1 MKRIS
6 WETIYFRPRKTPV
19 LKEIFNWYMDKTVTE
34 EQVQRVLEPVIEMI
48 MKGGFE
54 KEKIKKA

>member
-1 MKRIS
+1 MKGFSQEI
-6 WETIYFRPRKTPV
+6 IYLSPLKTLV

>member
-1 MKRIS
+1 MKGFSQEI
-6 WETIYFRPRKTPV
+6 IYLSPLKTLV
-19 LKEIFNWYMDKTVTE
+19 LKEIFNWYMDKTVTD

-54 KEKIKKA
+54 KENIKKA